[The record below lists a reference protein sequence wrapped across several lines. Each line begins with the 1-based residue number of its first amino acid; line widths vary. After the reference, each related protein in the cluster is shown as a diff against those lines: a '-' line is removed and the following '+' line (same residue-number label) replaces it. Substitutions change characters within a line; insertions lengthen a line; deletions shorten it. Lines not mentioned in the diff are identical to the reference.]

1 VKRKRILGHMRFQ
14 PPFDRISVE
23 TGKLS
28 GQPCIREMRI
38 TVRRVLE
45 LLATYETRAEL
56 LTEYPYLEE
65 EDLKQALGFAAA
77 SMVDQIELAD
87 LHSVG

>member
-1 VKRKRILGHMRFQ
+1 MAWTYTDRMRFN

-23 TGKLS
+23 PDKMA

-45 LLATYETRAEL
+45 LLATYSTRQEL
-56 LTEYPYLEE
+56 LDEYPYLEE
-65 EDLKQALGFAAA
+65 QDLEQALQFAAA
-77 SMVDQIELAD
+77 SLVDQIELAD
-87 LHSVG
+87 LHIAS